1 MRKYRLIYVALW
13 LAAVAVYSIPW
24 VRGDGEIFT
33 GWEFTLPFSLPY
45 VVGLLFGLVVLLTRR
60 FAFGLSLA
68 AGILMILGV
77 VGAVFGY
84 YFAELVATL
93 AGGNVAMEPGMC
105 IAFLYSLVY
114 TVAAPVIG
122 RKIKG

>member
-1 MRKYRLIYVALW
+1 MRKYRLIYGVLW
-13 LAAVAVYSIPW
+13 LAAVVVYSVPW
-24 VRGDGEIFT
+24 IRLDGDVYT
-33 GWEFTLPFSLPY
+33 GWNCTLPFSLPY
-45 VVGLLFGLVVLLTRR
+45 VIGLLLGLVVLLTTRLP
-60 FAFGLSLA
+60 FGLSLA

-93 AGGNVAMEPGMC
+93 AGGYVAMEPGMG

-114 TVAAPVIG
+114 TVAAPVVG
-122 RKIKG
+122 RKMKK

>member
-1 MRKYRLIYVALW
+1 MRKYRLIYGVLW
-13 LAAVAVYSIPW
+13 LAAVAVYSVPW
-24 VRGDGEIFT
+24 IRLDGDVYT
-33 GWEFTLPFSLPY
+33 GWNCTLPFSLPY
-45 VVGLLFGLVVLLTRR
+45 VIGLLLGLLVLLTTRLP
-60 FAFGLSLA
+60 FGLSLA